1 MHRTRNALKLMTAVA
16 ALTVC
21 GCVSGCVSVDARTTP
36 TRPPAA
42 PPAAPPARQQGGG
55 AQQTQIVQAPAREAL
70 DSVMPPDAPSPPP
83 PPKAEQPDAPRHH
96 HRPRAEQPRHHPA
109 APTKRHHRPAPAPPA
124 SGDICALGQGYGG
137 WQPDS
142 PEARICREAYGN

>member
-21 GCVSGCVSVDARTTP
+21 GCVSGCVSVDARTAP
-36 TRPPAA
+36 TQ

-55 AQQTQIVQAPAREAL
+55 PSQPRIVQAPARETL
-70 DSVMPPDAPSPPP
+70 DSVMPPDAPSPSAPP
-83 PPKAEQPDAPRHH
+83 PPRAEQPDVPRHH
-96 HRPRAEQPRHHPA
+96 HHARAEQPRHHPA
-109 APTKRHHRPAPAPPA
+109 APRKRHPRPAPAPPA
-124 SGDICALGQGYGG
+124 SGGICALGQGYGG

>member
-1 MHRTRNALKLMTAVA
+1 MHRTRNALRLMTAVA

-42 PPAAPPARQQGGG
+42 PPARPPGGG
-55 AQQTQIVQAPAREAL
+55 APQTQIVQAPAREAL
-70 DSVMPPDAPSPPP
+70 NSVMPPDAPSPSPPP

-96 HRPRAEQPRHHPA
+96 HHPRAEQPEHHPA
-109 APTKRHHRPAPAPPA
+109 APRKRHPRPAPPPA
-124 SGDICALGQGYGG
+124 SGDICALGEGYGG
-137 WQPDS
+137 WRPDS

>member
-36 TRPPAA
+36 SQ
-42 PPAAPPARQQGGG
+42 PPAAPPARPQGEV
-55 AQQTQIVQAPAREAL
+55 APQPQIVQAPAREAL
-70 DSVMPPDAPSPPP
+70 DTVLPPDTPSPSPPP

-96 HRPRAEQPRHHPA
+96 HHSRAEQPRHYPA
-109 APTKRHHRPAPAPPA
+109 APRKQHPRPAPAPPA
-124 SGDICALGQGYGG
+124 SGGICALGQGYGG
-137 WQPDS
+137 WQADS

>member
-42 PPAAPPARQQGGG
+42 PPARPPGGG
-55 AQQTQIVQAPAREAL
+55 APQTQIVQAPAREAL
-70 DSVMPPDAPSPPP
+70 DSAMPPDAPSPSPPPPP

-96 HRPRAEQPRHHPA
+96 HHPRAEQPEHHPA
-109 APTKRHHRPAPAPPA
+109 APRKRHPRPAPPPA
-124 SGDICALGQGYGG
+124 SGDICALGEGYGG
-137 WQPDS
+137 WRPDS
-142 PEARICREAYGN
+142 HEARICREAYGN